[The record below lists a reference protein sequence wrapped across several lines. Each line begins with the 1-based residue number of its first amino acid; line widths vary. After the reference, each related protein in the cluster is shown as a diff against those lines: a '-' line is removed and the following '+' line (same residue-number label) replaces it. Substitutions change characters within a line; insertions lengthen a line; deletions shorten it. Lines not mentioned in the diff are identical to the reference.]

1 MDRKASRISSSAMLL
16 TIALTG
22 AGAVTPA
29 LCADGVIVLTRD
41 VQPRVATRA
50 PLTPDPNPHAV
61 DANVSPTVH
70 RALGS
75 YELSDQDFA
84 GISSGAG
91 LQRQA
96 MPGGQ
101 LPGLGASSGE
111 AGRSLPNMRAG
122 HSGGAGASISNQV
135 TRSLQQG
142 LAPLKA
148 ITGDR

>member
-1 MDRKASRISSSAMLL
+1 MDRKASRISRSAMLL

-41 VQPRVATRA
+41 VQPRVATRT
-50 PLTPDPNPHAV
+50 PLAPDPNP
-61 DANVSPTVH
+61 NTVSAKAAMGNRTM
-70 RALGS
+70 AAT
-75 YELSDQDFA
+75 ELSDGDFA
-84 GISSGAG
+84 SISSGAG
-91 LQRQA
+91 LQRQV

-111 AGRSLPNMRAG
+111 AGRGLPNMRAG

-135 TRSLQQG
+135 NRSLQQG